1 MSAVASKKGM
11 TERDRRRMKANQMS
25 KALTSQK
32 NEKTV
37 TNNTYKKIREQKRQI
52 LESTKKSQR
61 SPEKTIEKLAS
72 DSVTKS
78 TKIELSG
85 DE

>member
-11 TERDRRRMKANQMS
+11 TERDRRRAKANQMS
-25 KALTSQK
+25 KALASQK
-32 NEKTV
+32 NEKTTTNV
-37 TNNTYKKIREQKRQI
+37 TYNRIREAKKQL

-61 SPEKTIEKLAS
+61 SPEKTIEKFAS
-72 DSVTKS
+72 DSVATKV
-78 TKIELSG
+78 EFSG

>member
-1 MSAVASKKGM
+1 MSSAVASSKKGM
-11 TERDRRRMKANQMS
+11 TERDRRRAKANQMAS
-25 KALTSQK
+25 TLTSQK

-37 TNNTYKKIREQKRQI
+37 TNNTYKRIREQKQQL
-52 LESTKKSQR
+52 LESNKKSQR

-72 DSVTKS
+72 ESVATKN
-78 TKIELSG
+78 ELSG